1 MNRNAG
7 RAAARSEVIKF
18 GLLTAVLLLL
28 VLGLALARPLLFG
41 HILPIV
47 LGLPAGGPALDA
59 EVEQGETAVDRAD
72 AAYPANAGG
81 DEDSVIVLPMVGGQ
95 PAPPEGTSND
105 NPGAAEA
112 TSIPEAPEA
121 AETAVTPPLPSIELI
136 HIVQPG
142 ETLTRIAERYNVT
155 VAALVTANGITNPN
169 QIPAGMAL
177 RVPQP

>member
-72 AAYPANAGG
+72 VAYPANAGG
-81 DEDSVIVLPMVGGQ
+81 DEDSVILLPMVGGQ

-112 TSIPEAPEA
+112 TSIPEAPA
-121 AETAVTPPLPSIELI
+121 TAETAVTPPSADFL